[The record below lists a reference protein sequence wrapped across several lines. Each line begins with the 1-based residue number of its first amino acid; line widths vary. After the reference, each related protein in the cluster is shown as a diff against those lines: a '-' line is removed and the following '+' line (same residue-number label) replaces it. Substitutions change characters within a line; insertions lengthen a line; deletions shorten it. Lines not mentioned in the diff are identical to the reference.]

1 MFVLVAELFLTLCDP
16 LDCSPPN
23 CSVHGILQPIILE
36 WVAILFS
43 RVSSWPRDQTRVSHT
58 AGRSFIPFEPPGSP
72 STRYMSVSVKSLSR
86 VWLFETPWTL
96 GVLPDSCIHGIF
108 QARVLQWVAISFSRE
123 SSWPRDWTQVSC
135 IIGKCFYPL
144 SHRLPYNL
152 IYILWWSFCIYMFWI
167 NQKLKIKVLL
177 KYEVIFRIL
186 TRHFVK
192 IY

>member
-1 MFVLVAELFLTLCDP
+1 MIHP
-16 LDCSPPN
+16 
-23 CSVHGILQPIILE
+23 
-36 WVAILFS
+36 LFS
-43 RVSSWPRDQTRVSHT
+43 DWPMWHGFSQHLPDIPVTFPQHCTSITRDNMRIFPLKSGLIFSSVQ
-58 AGRSFIPFEPPGSP
+58 
-72 STRYMSVSVKSLSR
+72 SLSCVR
-86 VWLFETPWTL
+86 VFETPWTL